1 MCTRANEKIIG
12 PGIGYPRGHG
22 GNGRG
27 GRWRR
32 GEDSIPTL
40 FDWIPQA
47 VSGQVTGA
55 ARRPRCAPSTGL
67 SPHLAISITRP
78 HHHALVSVSSCIS
91 KRVSGSRGRAARK
104 RAAAASSKGV
114 ELGAVAGG
122 HARFGVYSVAA
133 TLYTG
138 AGGGGG
144 MGGGGGGGGAGGAGG
159 AGESSRE
166 LARAREIWLE
176 LDGELWL
183 TR

>member
-1 MCTRANEKIIG
+1 VAGGGADRF
-12 PGIGYPRGHG
+12 RLFRSGH
-22 GNGRG
+22 
-27 GRWRR
+27 RWRC
-32 GEDSIPTL
+32 
-40 FDWIPQA
+40 
-47 VSGQVTGA
+47 GA
-55 ARRPRCAPSTGL
+55 KIVR
-67 SPHLAISITRP
+67 PHLAITRP
-78 HHHALVSVSSCIS
+78 HHHALVLVISCIS
-91 KRVSGSRGRAARK
+91 KRASGSRGRAARK

-144 MGGGGGGGGAGGAGG
+144 MGGGGGGGGGAGG

-166 LARAREIWLE
+166 LARAREIWHE
-176 LDGELWL
+176 LGGEIWL

>member
-1 MCTRANEKIIG
+1 MA
-12 PGIGYPRGHG
+12 
-22 GNGRG
+22 
-27 GRWRR
+27 RWPVAVRIDSSFSGVRSQVEVRR
-32 GEDSIPTL
+32 EDSTL
-40 FDWIPQA
+40 RA
-47 VSGQVTGA
+47 T
-55 ARRPRCAPSTGL
+55 STGL
-67 SPHLAISITRP
+67 SPHLAITRP
-78 HHHALVSVSSCIS
+78 HHHALVLVISCIS
-91 KRVSGSRGRAARK
+91 KRASGSRGRAARK

-144 MGGGGGGGGAGGAGG
+144 MGGGGGGGGGAGG

-166 LARAREIWLE
+166 LARAREIWHE
-176 LDGELWL
+176 LGGEIWL

>member
-1 MCTRANEKIIG
+1 M
-12 PGIGYPRGHG
+12 
-22 GNGRG
+22 
-27 GRWRR
+27 
-32 GEDSIPTL
+32 
-40 FDWIPQA
+40 
-47 VSGQVTGA
+47 
-55 ARRPRCAPSTGL
+55 
-67 SPHLAISITRP
+67 LAITRP

-91 KRVSGSRGRAARK
+91 KRASGSRGRAARK

-114 ELGAVAGG
+114 EFGAVAGG

-144 MGGGGGGGGAGGAGG
+144 MGGGGGGGGGAGG

-176 LDGELWL
+176 LGGEIWL